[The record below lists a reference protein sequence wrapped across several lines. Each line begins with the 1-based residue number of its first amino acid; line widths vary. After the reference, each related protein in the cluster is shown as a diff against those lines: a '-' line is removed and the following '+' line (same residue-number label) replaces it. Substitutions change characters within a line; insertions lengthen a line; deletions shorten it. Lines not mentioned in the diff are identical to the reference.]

1 MKTSFLAYLIIL
13 LLPIYFYGCKHEKT
27 NQSFDAFLGEWY
39 TIKGDVEAYS
49 FLKDDSSY
57 IFVGTQ
63 GMRPVVYGTWKINKD
78 KFIITM
84 DNGTTTEYSF
94 THFND
99 TLNFNNGEE
108 IYTRTT
114 PLDVKY
120 PEIKI
125 LTALSS
131 DMGDLTFSGPQNADL
146 KWGYLI
152 DSTQKMQEFSIHGFS
167 IIAESTLSSGKLKEI
182 SDYLKDYGFESDTLF
197 MTEICDGYWDNN
209 QVVTICTQRDNE
221 ADNDSIDIIIASG
234 LVVN

>member
-1 MKTSFLAYLIIL
+1 MKNSFLAYLTIL
-13 LLPIYFYGCKHEKT
+13 LLPLYFYGCKQNKD
-27 NQSFDAFLGEWY
+27 NQSFDAFLGDWY
-39 TIKGDVEAYS
+39 TVRGDVEAYS

-63 GMRPVVYGTWKINKD
+63 GMRPVVYGTWKIDND
-78 KFIITM
+78 KFIIIM

-94 THFND
+94 THQND
-99 TLNFNNGEE
+99 TLIFNDGEE
-108 IYTRTT
+108 IYTRTE

-131 DMGDLTFSGPQNADL
+131 DLDITFSDPKETDL
-146 KWGYLI
+146 NWGYLV
-152 DSTQKMQEFSIHGFS
+152 DSTQKMQEFTLHGFA
-167 IIAESTLSSGKLKEI
+167 IRAGSTLSSDDRKEI

-209 QVVTICTQRDNE
+209 QVVTICTQRDYE
-221 ADNDSIDIIIASG
+221 ADNDSIDIIVTTG
-234 LVVN
+234 LVMK